1 MHIHRSRHL
10 GGALHV
16 TGAVGGF
23 CGFGDGGILAAKMSG
38 KRTGGEWGSSYAE
51 PAAKKKKETKIERI
65 MRQVR
70 FEEDESR

>member
-1 MHIHRSRHL
+1 MGS
-10 GGALHV
+10 ALHV
-16 TGAVGGF
+16 TGG
-23 CGFGDGGILAAKMSG
+23 CGAALFGLGDGGILAAKMSG